1 VTAVSEHKAPPRAQE
16 DQGES
21 ATADLEAQVSDL
33 EDRLRRALADLDNF
47 RKRVGRDVE
56 RERAEE
62 RARVT
67 AEWLPVV
74 DHLEMA
80 LEHARSNPA
89 AIVDG
94 VRGVLDQ
101 ALAVMARLGFPR
113 REDIGEPF
121 DPARHQAVS
130 TLADTEEAPGTVV
143 HVVRPRYGQG
153 DQQLRPASVVVAT
166 GGE

>member
-1 VTAVSEHKAPPRAQE
+1 VSEQEAPPGAQ
-16 DQGES
+16 QGNGAAE
-21 ATADLEAQVSDL
+21 LEAQVADL

-47 RKRVGRDVE
+47 RKRVARDVD
-56 RERAEE
+56 RARADE
-62 RARVT
+62 RARVA

-101 ALAVMARLGFPR
+101 AQAVMARLGFPR
-113 REDIGEPF
+113 SEDIGEAF

-130 TLADTEEAPGTVV
+130 TLADTDEPPGTVV

-166 GGE
+166 GAE

>member
-1 VTAVSEHKAPPRAQE
+1 LTPVSEQEAPPRTQE
-16 DQGES
+16 DQTQSG
-21 ATADLEAQVSDL
+21 TAELEAQVADL

-47 RKRVGRDVE
+47 RKRVVRDVD
-56 RERAEE
+56 RERADE
-62 RARVT
+62 RARVA
-67 AEWLPVV
+67 AEWLPIV

-80 LEHARSNPA
+80 LEHAHSKPA

-101 ALAVMARLGFPR
+101 ALAVMARLGFSR
-113 REDIGEPF
+113 REDMGEAF

-130 TLADTEEAPGTVV
+130 TLADTDEPPGTVV

-166 GGE
+166 GGD

>member
-1 VTAVSEHKAPPRAQE
+1 VTPVSEQEAPPRTGENQE
-16 DQGES
+16 QGE
-21 ATADLEAQVSDL
+21 TAELETHVADL

-47 RKRVGRDVE
+47 RKRVARDVD
-56 RERAEE
+56 RARADE
-62 RARVT
+62 RARVA

-80 LEHARSNPA
+80 VEHARSNPA

-94 VRGVLDQ
+94 VRGVRDQ

-113 REDIGEPF
+113 REDIGEAF

-130 TLADTEEAPGTVV
+130 TLADTDEPPGTVV

-166 GGE
+166 GAE